1 MEINGLPL
9 HPLVV
14 HAAVVFGPLAALGAL
29 AYVAPSRLA
38 GPAALADGGR
48 GAPGNRGDR
57 GRLLHRHQ
65 LLQQRPDLH
74 QLPSLAT
81 HKSRGRILFWI
92 TLPFGVLAA
101 VTGVWLHERDGA
113 ARLVPNVVLGVAAL
127 AVLVQ
132 VVLTADAGARSVWG
146 R

>member
-14 HAAVVFGPLAALGAL
+14 HAAVVFGPLAALSAL
-29 AYVAPSRLA
+29 AYVALPGWRDRLRWPMVVMAVLGA
-38 GPAALADGGR
+38 GAIVAAYFTGISFY
-48 GAPGNRGDR
+48 NS
-57 GRLLHRHQ
+57 
-65 LLQQRPDLH
+65 RPDLH

-81 HKSRGRILFWI
+81 HKSRGRILFWV
-92 TLPFGVLAA
+92 TLPFGVVAA
-101 VTGVWLHERDGA
+101 VTGVLLHDRTGA
-113 ARLVPNVVLGVAAL
+113 ARLVPNVVLAVTAL
-127 AVLVQ
+127 VVLVL

>member
-29 AYVAPSRLA
+29 AYVLLPGWRDRLRWPMVVVA
-38 GPAALADGGR
+38 LLGTGAIVAAYFTGISFY
-48 GAPGNRGDR
+48 NS
-57 GRLLHRHQ
+57 
-65 LLQQRPDLH
+65 RPDLH

-81 HKSRGRILFWI
+81 HKSRGRMLFWI

-101 VTGVWLHERDGA
+101 VTGVWRDGA

-127 AVLVQ
+127 VVLVQ